1 MFDVGVMTA
10 SEITTACLLS
20 FFDRYKI
27 IFGGVDFIFI
37 ELINRC
43 NDWQAWLT
51 VQRIVLIV
59 SSVEFASGYGKRS
72 IDKRG

>member
-1 MFDVGVMTA
+1 MKYGNRNKGM
-10 SEITTACLLS
+10 EGG
-20 FFDRYKI
+20 KKN
-27 IFGGVDFIFI
+27 FGDIDFIFI

>member
-10 SEITTACLLS
+10 SEIATACLPS

-27 IFGGVDFIFI
+27 IYGGLDFIFI